1 MKTKLANTLFAIV
14 FAIVSCPSLSYA
26 DDGALVEGEFE
37 VLYNQDGAAIYD
49 KANSN
54 MIYPLRASKAI
65 DQTSLAMLQELHLRI
80 QHTVAKNITVVVRGR
95 KAPGKFGGTNILVD
109 KLTVKAPW
117 VKPWTP
123 DHVLEVIYWQ
133 GALRVIMGGNYF
145 PVVASSRA
153 SQSTFYDVDA
163 IERKVRANGGGSRM
177 FAKLDGILQ
186 TSISRQKVMFVTAI
200 ELANDSEARAA
211 GYEPTGSASDVLM
224 NLLCQKRL
232 QKFER
237 QREND

>member
-1 MKTKLANTLFAIV
+1 MELAMKTKLASALFAIV

-26 DDGALVEGEFE
+26 GDGDLVEGEFE
-37 VLYNQDGAAIYD
+37 VLYNQGGAAIYD

-54 MIYPLRASKAI
+54 MIYPLRASSVI

-80 QHTVAKNITVVVRGR
+80 QHTVAKNVTVIVRGR
-95 KAPGKFGGTNILVD
+95 KAPGRIGGSNILVE

-117 VKPWTP
+117 VNPWKP
-123 DHVLEVIYWQ
+123 DYVLEVIYWQ

-145 PVVASSRA
+145 PVVASNRA
-153 SQSTFYDVDA
+153 SQSTVNDVDA

-186 TSISRQKVMFVTAI
+186 RSMANQQVMFVTAI
-200 ELANDSEARAA
+200 ELANDNEARAV
-211 GYEPTGSASDVLM
+211 GYEPTGTASDVLM
-224 NLLCQKRL
+224 SSSGDCER
-232 QKFER
+232 KFLGF
-237 QREND
+237 